1 MVRRGI
7 IMSVAR
13 SYKTDYEIQQTAF
26 GLLQKKLG
34 TSNLIRF
41 IQQYDKGYGNYTVDR
56 DEWQKEYTVNSLFA
70 EIEASKNKKA

>member
-1 MVRRGI
+1 
-7 IMSVAR
+7 MSVAR

-56 DEWQKEYTVNSLFA
+56 DEWQKKYTVNSLFA
-70 EIEASKNKKA
+70 EIEASKNKKV